1 MAGQGREVRE
11 LGAKGVV
18 QEGLPAAGTRG
29 EEAQWV
35 GPWGLWPGSGGGR
48 TGVRPEMQVF
58 VGIPVLPAL
67 RPGALVAGGCG
78 QHGLVGLLVF
88 QQEVVAKGVWK
99 CSDPG
104 AWPGWSC

>member
-1 MAGQGREVRE
+1 M
-11 LGAKGVV
+11 
-18 QEGLPAAGTRG
+18 
-29 EEAQWV
+29 

-88 QQEVVAKGVWK
+88 QQEAVAKGVWK

-104 AWPGWSC
+104 GWPRVELLSQDDQSTDG